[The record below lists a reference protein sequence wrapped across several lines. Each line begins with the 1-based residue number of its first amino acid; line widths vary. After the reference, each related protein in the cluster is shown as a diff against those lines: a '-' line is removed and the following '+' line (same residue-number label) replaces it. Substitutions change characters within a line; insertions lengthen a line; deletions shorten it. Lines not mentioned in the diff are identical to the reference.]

1 VTPRGKLALGFGF
14 GIYVAAWAFGSQPLY
29 PVAVGLMLAIAFAWG
44 WVRLAVG
51 PAELRREAGRGGEE
65 EGDDVEV
72 DLLLPYS
79 RGDLLSKI
87 HQQGEVQSVAHVDV
101 GSRVRALVN
110 PRLAGELQEF
120 AAVDA
125 RD

>member
-1 VTPRGKLALGFGF
+1 MTPRGKLALGFGF

-29 PVAVGLMLAIAFAWG
+29 PVAVGLMLAVAFAWG

-72 DLLLPYS
+72 DLLLRLDGRVPPPGVTIVERIAKVGERRS
-79 RGDLLSKI
+79 LLERRGGDLL
-87 HQQGEVQSVAHVDV
+87 GGYVLE
-101 GSRVRALVN
+101 AL
-110 PRLAGELQEF
+110 PRGRYVL
-120 AAVDA
+120 
-125 RD
+125 